1 MSFLRKEYK
10 EKKQQSAEAVNEAA
24 VAWLAE
30 NVILITERI
39 DTKTVSRL
47 VTSIQKFEDTFGQFR
62 DRLPSIGSM
71 LDSAENALSM
81 VITGKLNDK
90 KTANLLLQFSYL
102 YSTMSEFFSR
112 DLPVL
117 LMTKMFAIAKQNP
130 DTTMNTLRVLSTGG
144 PGSPIHNAN
153 LIHDAFVTAL
163 TPSKDER
170 RLLKKLYRS
179 TPLPEFDIERI
190 AAELIRLSYSDLEEL
205 TKVGRIPMV
214 AVPETPAEQP
224 AEPTTEQPV
233 QPGAV
238 ANTQQPAVPEGVQY
252 TSSKLIES
260 VNNGTILLEN
270 MSDDDFD
277 RLLEESKMLLTE
289 ETAEQVTKSLTN
301 LKNIV
306 DKVDA
311 FEGLKAPVNG
321 LYSKAIKTL
330 TDPGVAAFLKQKLGK
345 NKLAKFFT
353 SQQGM
358 LVAQANL
365 AIETF
370 NSIAKA
376 YKSAI
381 QLFDQKEVIE
391 KEDIENMRKLL
402 TNAATGGIVGRI
414 SSFFKTAPY
423 KGLEPKTIVD
433 TLIAPLVEALAQSD
447 QETAA
452 DADVQQAI
460 DRGEEGAV

>member
-10 EKKQQSAEAVNEAA
+10 EKKQQSADAVNEAA

-71 LDSAENALSM
+71 LDSAENALSL
-81 VITGKLNDK
+81 VVTGKLNDK

-117 LMTKMFAIAKQNP
+117 LMTKMFAVAKQNP

-144 PGSPIHNAN
+144 PVHNVN

-190 AAELIRLSYSDLEEL
+190 ASELTRLSFADLEEL

-214 AVPETPAEQP
+214 AVPETPVEA
-224 AEPTTEQPV
+224 PV
-233 QPGAV
+233 EGGATSAPPSDV
-238 ANTQQPAVPEGVQY
+238 QQAAVPEGVQNT
-252 TSSKLIES
+252 TSSLIES
-260 VNNGTILLEN
+260 INNGTILLETI
-270 MSDDDFD
+270 SDKDFE

-301 LKNIV
+301 LKNVV

-311 FEGLKAPVNG
+311 FEGLKAPVNA
-321 LYSKAIKTL
+321 LYTKAIKTL
-330 TDPGVAAFLKQKLGK
+330 TDPGIAAFLKQKLGK
-345 NKLAKFFT
+345 NKLAQFFT
-353 SQQGM
+353 TQQGVI
-358 LVAQANL
+358 VAQANL

-381 QLFDQKEVIE
+381 QLFDQKEIVE

-433 TLIAPLVEALAQSD
+433 ALLVPLEEALAQDD
-447 QETAA
+447 QETAANAA

-460 DRGEEGAV
+460 DRGQEV